1 MNSIMN
7 ISELQDQEKKNEIE
21 SLFERLKIQLGKII
35 LPENSLNVLIHDD
48 YIEAQFPL
56 DSQIM
61 LEDLIDLLV
70 KDKDFN
76 VLIATKTESG
86 EALRAVVYTTPYEH
100 NMFVVTMTSH
110 EYGIIN
116 DIIAKVYDDIETMY
130 LTLRNEL
137 SVGKAA
143 DIVIEAQKLSDVIK
157 VFYK

>member
-1 MNSIMN
+1 MN

-21 SLFERLKIQLGKII
+21 SLFERLKIQLGKIM

-137 SVGKAA
+137 SVGEAA

-157 VFYK
+157 AFYK